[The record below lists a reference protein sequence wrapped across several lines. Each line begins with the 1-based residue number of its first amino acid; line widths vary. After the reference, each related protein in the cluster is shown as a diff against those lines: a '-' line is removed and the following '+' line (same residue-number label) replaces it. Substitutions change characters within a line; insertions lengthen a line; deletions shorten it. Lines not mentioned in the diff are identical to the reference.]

1 MKNLSQILFSNSAL
15 NLKGENEVI
24 CNSLTV
30 TKSNCSIDLESKSF
44 LQFLKQ
50 NLTKHLKD
58 FEKELKQKVNIST
71 NIAQV
76 VWANVNFWKEAKK
89 GCFKDLKLYTRTYLR
104 HAHDNLEV

>member
-24 CNSLTV
+24 CNSFTV
-30 TKSNCSIDLESKSF
+30 TRSNCSIDLKSKSS
-44 LQFLKQ
+44 LQFLKR
-50 NLTKHLKD
+50 NLTKQLKD

-76 VWANVNFWKEAKK
+76 SQ
-89 GCFKDLKLYTRTYLR
+89 C
-104 HAHDNLEV
+104 LERGPKRPF